1 MTATA
6 FDTHK
11 AAKTLTKAGLTN
23 EQADAHVEVLMEVTE
38 GIATKADIKDLKHKI
53 ELLGS
58 TITGKM
64 WQLQMGT
71 VIFVLGGVFTMLKF
85 M

>member
-1 MTATA
+1 
-6 FDTHK
+6 
-11 AAKTLTKAGLTN
+11 
-23 EQADAHVEVLMEVTE
+23 MEVTE

-53 ELLGS
+53 ELLGGA
-58 TITGKM
+58 ITGKM